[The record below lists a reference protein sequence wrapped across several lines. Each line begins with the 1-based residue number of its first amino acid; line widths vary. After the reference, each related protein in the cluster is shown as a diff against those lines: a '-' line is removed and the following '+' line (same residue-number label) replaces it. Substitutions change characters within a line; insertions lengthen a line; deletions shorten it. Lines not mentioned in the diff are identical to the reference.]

1 MQNFVVLAII
11 VVAIAVAALAGR
23 AAWLRGRSSVGPKA
37 GGGAQMGGRRG
48 AAAQG
53 ELVAVIAAAVAAAS
67 GMEPEG
73 FRIVG
78 IRGSS
83 GARGSAEDVS
93 PFAQR
98 GLNTPAWGHVDRFIR
113 GE

>member
-1 MQNFVVLAII
+1 MVEGPLI
-11 VVAIAVAALAGR
+11 R
-23 AAWLRGRSSVGPKA
+23 GPKA
-37 GGGAQMGGRRG
+37 GGGREWRQAKARP
-48 AAAQG
+48 AKG

-98 GLNTPAWGHVDRFIR
+98 GLNTPAWGHEIGSF
-113 GE
+113 EENNCEEL